1 LETVERILE
10 DALSAWQE
18 GTQLLDSLPSLSPDH
33 ETARLAVASLR
44 SVYEETIAR
53 RHHGASMLASSR
65 EHITAAQKALDSVRE
80 RAVKESGTGAA
91 AGTTI
96 DRVER
101 TIAQAEALL
110 KQMPEYS
117 AEHNR
122 IESAIVELRQL
133 EAMAGAEPGMG
144 PSDAM
149 VRRKIVET
157 QLTIARAVESSPE
170 R

>member
-1 LETVERILE
+1 M
-10 DALSAWQE
+10 SAWQE
-18 GTQLLDSLPSLSPDH
+18 GSQLLESLPSLSPDH

-44 SVYEETIAR
+44 SVYEDTVAR
-53 RHHGASMLASSR
+53 RHHAASTLASSR
-65 EHITAAQKALDSVRE
+65 EQITAAQATLDSVRE
-80 RAVKESGTGAA
+80 RTVKDSGNGGG

-96 DRVER
+96 DQVER

-110 KQMPEYS
+110 EQMPPYS
-117 AEHNR
+117 AERDR
-122 IESAIVELRQL
+122 IQSAIVELRQL

-149 VRRKIVET
+149 VKRKVVET